1 MTVTDAVTLLAELR
15 AVSTYVVVAVG
26 DIDRLVTPVTSPTAL
41 LMERLVAPV
50 VAHDKVADCPAVMLD
65 GVAEK
70 LEIIGGDAA
79 GGAAPLGLPPPPPPH
94 AAIINSNGE
103 IKPADRHRIVN
114 ASRLREQNYNFL
126 PPH

>member
-1 MTVTDAVTLLAELR
+1 VTVTDAVTLLAELR

-50 VAHDKVADCPAVMLD
+50 VAHDKVVDCPAVMLD

-79 GGAAPLGLPPPPPPH
+79 EGAAPLELPPPPPPH

-114 ASRLREQNYNFL
+114 ASRLREENYSFL